1 MKRSDRWWTSR
12 AVQDTR
18 TRVATLPVLARV
30 GPDNPAEPTRDRNE
44 KDEKYFEVGKS
55 EVGGE
60 EVVG

>member
-1 MKRSDRWWTSR
+1 MKRSDRWFNER

-18 TRVATLPVLARV
+18 LRVSTLPVLARV
-30 GPDNPAEPTRDRNE
+30 GPDNPVEPHRDKNS
-44 KDEKYFEVGKS
+44 KGNSYFKVGKT

>member
-1 MKRSDRWWTSR
+1 MKRSDRWWQSK

-18 TRVATLPVLARV
+18 ARVATLPVLARV
-30 GPDNPAEPTRDRNE
+30 GPDNPSEPTRDRNSKNE
-44 KDEKYFEVGKS
+44 MYFEVGKS